1 MTRTWILF
9 VHIVGVLAMFSGMA
23 LEWLSLDA
31 VRRSTSRADAVRWV
45 RVNASVL
52 RMSGIAFAIVVA
64 SGFFLGGRF
73 GVLGQV
79 WLRATYLALLV
90 MGIVGG
96 PVTRPRMR
104 ALQQAAKDP
113 NDTSGMV
120 LQTAASHPILRLSV
134 SVRVV
139 FGLAVVYL
147 MIGKPDVVE
156 SVLALSVAT
165 ILAATMAVARRPAAS
180 RWRDP
185 EREGGPSP
193 AARSAD

>member
-9 VHIVGVLAMFSGMA
+9 VHIVGVLALFSGMA

-31 VRRSTSRADAVRWV
+31 VRRSTSRADAARWV

-64 SGFFLGGRF
+64 SGFLLGARF

-104 ALQQAAKDP
+104 ALSQA
-113 NDTSGMV
+113 
-120 LQTAASHPILRLSV
+120 
-134 SVRVV
+134 
-139 FGLAVVYL
+139 
-147 MIGKPDVVE
+147 
-156 SVLALSVAT
+156 
-165 ILAATMAVARRPAAS
+165 
-180 RWRDP
+180 
-185 EREGGPSP
+185 
-193 AARSAD
+193 

>member
-9 VHIVGVLAMFSGMA
+9 VHVVGVLALFSGLA

-31 VRRSTSRADAVRWV
+31 VRRCTSRADAVRWV

-52 RMSGIAFAIVVA
+52 RMSGIAFAVIVA
-64 SGFFLGGRF
+64 SGFFLGAGL

-79 WLRATYLALLV
+79 WLRATYAALLI
-90 MGIVGG
+90 MGIAGG

-113 NDTSGMV
+113 NDTSAMA
-120 LQTAASHPILRLSV
+120 LRAAASHSVLRLSL
-134 SVRVV
+134 SIRVL

-147 MIGKPDVVE
+147 MIGKPAAVE
-156 SVLALSVAT
+156 SALALSVAT
-165 ILAATMAVARRPAAS
+165 ILAVTVAVARRPAPSA
-180 RWRDP
+180 WRGP
-185 EREGGPSP
+185 QKEGGTSP
-193 AARSAD
+193 AGSSH